1 MQKQDISSVVL
12 TGSTMISG
20 TPGLLLFSFFDPT
33 GNHWGSATRMNITQ
47 WVSLLFLAL
56 CCSVLAYFAYNI
68 ALSRMAAPRVTV
80 YFYIEPVI
88 AILPGI
94 ILLGEQLNW
103 HIIVGMVA
111 IGVSVI
117 MVNLMKK

>member
-1 MQKQDISSVVL
+1 
-12 TGSTMISG
+12 
-20 TPGLLLFSFFDPT
+20 
-33 GNHWGSATRMNITQ
+33 
-47 WVSLLFLAL
+47 
-56 CCSVLAYFAYNI
+56 
-68 ALSRMAAPRVTV
+68 MAAPRVTV